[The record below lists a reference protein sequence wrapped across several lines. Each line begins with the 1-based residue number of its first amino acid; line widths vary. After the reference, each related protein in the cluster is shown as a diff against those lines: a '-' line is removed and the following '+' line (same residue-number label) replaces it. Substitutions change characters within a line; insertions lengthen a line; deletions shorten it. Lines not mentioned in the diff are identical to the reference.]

1 MRLTGGQAFELG
13 RADATVNAHDTASR
27 LPPITDFIGG
37 NGHSIF
43 ETRQH
48 RPSNRPDWHV
58 GLGPVRQ
65 LVGDAKLLW
74 RPLIGHLDLASEVDR
89 GRVISFHG

>member
-37 NGHSIF
+37 KVTTAVAFGMP
-43 ETRQH
+43 RW
-48 RPSNRPDWHV
+48 P
-58 GLGPVRQ
+58 
-65 LVGDAKLLW
+65 
-74 RPLIGHLDLASEVDR
+74 
-89 GRVISFHG
+89 